1 MPTKS
6 TATGRN
12 KKSAETGKSAPL
24 ETESAGPEL
33 RERTSPVQYSSPPT
47 GHAAY
52 EDQLGTESRLLQ
64 QHVSATARFMDTL
77 APAETR
83 NTTGRRNE
91 LVRGVLASAE
101 FQQQLLAD
109 GMPNRATL
117 IITTGV
123 AKRRKEYRESNM
135 HKTAIG
141 RAVYNGLLDAALCML
156 DELKEK
162 GDVTAVAAA
171 LGFDAKAM
179 FEIRERLAGKTVH
192 GILDVTRSRR
202 CTAVVM
208 RALNSSVL
216 NAHKP
221 DRHLHSE
228 KIADQ
233 LMQELCMC
241 VAVFTCVDTRGHR
254 FWLARPVQSPE
265 IVPANQP
272 FTCSLSE
279 VKFNPGERIMKVQW
293 YERLDGHSSVFEFRP
308 DLGDFYISTDM
319 LRAGLKEDP
328 VGLVPRDRRGRH
340 QKRQYFDL
348 QLESHNRIIDLIE
361 HVFKDRSSEY

>member
-1 MPTKS
+1 MDRQW
-6 TATGRN
+6 ADCCN
-12 KKSAETGKSAPL
+12 KEW
-24 ETESAGPEL
+24 
-33 RERTSPVQYSSPPT
+33 
-47 GHAAY
+47 
-52 EDQLGTESRLLQ
+52 
-64 QHVSATARFMDTL
+64 
-77 APAETR
+77 
-83 NTTGRRNE
+83 
-91 LVRGVLASAE
+91 VRGW
-101 FQQQLLAD
+101 
-109 GMPNRATL
+109 
-117 IITTGV
+117 
-123 AKRRKEYRESNM
+123 
-135 HKTAIG
+135 
-141 RAVYNGLLDAALCML
+141 
-156 DELKEK
+156 
-162 GDVTAVAAA
+162 
-171 LGFDAKAM
+171 
-179 FEIRERLAGKTVH
+179 
-192 GILDVTRSRR
+192 
-202 CTAVVM
+202 TAVVM
-208 RALNSSVL
+208 RALDSRGL